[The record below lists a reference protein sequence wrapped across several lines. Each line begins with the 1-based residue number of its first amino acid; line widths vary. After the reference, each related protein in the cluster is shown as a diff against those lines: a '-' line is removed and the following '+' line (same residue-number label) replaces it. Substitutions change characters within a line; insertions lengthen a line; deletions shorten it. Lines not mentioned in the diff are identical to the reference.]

1 MGKGSEISMIDPE
14 KYPLFRPFVPTED
27 KIMLVAKKLME
38 EYLYLDD
45 TARDYISIHRI
56 LNNLV
61 NDRVNNIV
69 YEFGDF
75 DGILA
80 FTGIIPGWRAAMVF
94 KIWNPA
100 RWGADFVRQARSFI
114 SDLMDEL
121 ELIRLESGSPDPR
134 IVKMATMVGFK
145 VEGMKTAGFKW
156 NNRLF
161 DDCIFAIIR
170 EGKLNGMLRGEE
182 NRLDE
187 LTVAR
192 SADAPKQDDS
202 SGTRESGAGGDPIS
216 GGHDLGD

>member
-1 MGKGSEISMIDPE
+1 MGKGLEISMIDPE

-170 EGKLNGMLRGEE
+170 EERLNVQRGKENGPDELADAGTAGTPEE
-182 NRLDE
+182 N
-187 LTVAR
+187 
-192 SADAPKQDDS
+192 DS
-202 SGTRESGAGGDPIS
+202 PGERESGAGGDSVS
-216 GGHDLGD
+216 GGSHLGD